1 MVNNQNPRLVVPGA
15 CNIKLKQ
22 GRQKIT
28 NGPVYDLG
36 TVQKLVRIYG
46 VKTINDQAEENKAT
60 CFDPELTDDKIAEI
74 ILSLRKVDHYQGS
87 ERCGTTVGLTVD
99 ADEYV
104 ICWNGTK
111 GIEDLSRNSGLF
123 VYLKLGYSPTGTKC
137 LIVSVKPSVKNHRP

>member
-1 MVNNQNPRLVVPGA
+1 MVNNPNPRLVVAGA
-15 CNIKLKQ
+15 CDIKVKRR
-22 GRQKIT
+22 RQKIA

-36 TVQKLVRIYG
+36 KVQKLVQIYG
-46 VKTINDQAEENKAT
+46 VKTINDQAEDNKAT
-60 CFDPELTDDKIAEI
+60 CFDPELTDDEIAEI
-74 ILSLRKVDHYQGS
+74 ILSLRKLDHYDGS
-87 ERCGTTVGLTVD
+87 ERCATTVGLMVD

-104 ICWNGTK
+104 ICWNRTK